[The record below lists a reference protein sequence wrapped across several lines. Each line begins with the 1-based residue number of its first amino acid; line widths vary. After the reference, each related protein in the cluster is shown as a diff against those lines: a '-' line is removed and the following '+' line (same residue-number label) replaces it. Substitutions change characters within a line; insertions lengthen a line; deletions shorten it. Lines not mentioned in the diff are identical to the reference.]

1 MISNLV
7 ATTAIGLAITAGGIV
22 AYQANADRPEAPR
35 PAPSTTEPQTDPV
48 EGRAGVHVDDDGM
61 RLHLDDP
68 GEGSAGI
75 ELGDDGMR
83 LWLEGE
89 DADGGHGRAGVGMDD
104 EGMRL
109 WLDAE
114 R

>member
-35 PAPSTTEPQTDPV
+35 PAPSTTEPQTGPA
-48 EGRAGVHVDDDGM
+48 EGRAGVQVDDDGM
-61 RLHLDDP
+61 RLRLDQP
-68 GEGSAGI
+68 GDGSAGI

-83 LWLEGE
+83 LWL
-89 DADGGHGRAGVGMDD
+89 DADR
-104 EGMRL
+104 
-109 WLDAE
+109 
-114 R
+114 